1 MIKKSI
7 GMVKEKRMGMTKEG
21 GNTALVSLVKKFSL
35 VLLLVLL
42 SIGCSRTS
50 APPKETPEAVVTKFY
65 EFTGTGGTRAIS
77 EAYRLTNAKDVRLTE
92 DRFRD
97 IVKRYPEGMKVKAL
111 KSDIEKDVAKVTIEM
126 ILPSSFGEY
135 KTETYVYLKLDRE
148 TNNWK
153 IDFTGEL
160 DKEDLPPQKG

>member
-1 MIKKSI
+1 
-7 GMVKEKRMGMTKEG
+7 MVMTKEE
-21 GNTALVSLVKKFSL
+21 GNATLVSLLKKFSL

-42 SIGCSRTS
+42 SIGCSRSS
-50 APPKETPEAVVTKFY
+50 APPKETPEMVVSKFY

-77 EAYRLTNAKDVRLTE
+77 EAYRLTNAKESKLTE
-92 DRFRD
+92 DRFRE
-97 IVKRYPEGMKVKAL
+97 IVRRYPEGMKVKVL
-111 KSDIEKDVAKVTIEM
+111 KSDIEKDVAKVAIEM

-160 DKEDLPPQKG
+160 DKEDPSSLQKG

>member
-1 MIKKSI
+1 
-7 GMVKEKRMGMTKEG
+7 MGMTKEG

-42 SIGCSRTS
+42 SIGCSMGS
-50 APPKETPEAVVTKFY
+50 APPKETPEAVVAKFY

-97 IVKRYPEGMKVKAL
+97 IVKRYPEGMKIKVL
-111 KSDIEKDVAKVTIEM
+111 KSDIQKDIAKVTVEM
-126 ILPSSFGEY
+126 SMPSAFGEY
-135 KTETYVYLKLDRE
+135 KTESYLYLKLDK
-148 TNNWK
+148 TINNWK

>member
-1 MIKKSI
+1 MA
-7 GMVKEKRMGMTKEG
+7 KEKRMGMTKEG

-50 APPKETPEAVVTKFY
+50 APPNETPDAVVTKFY
-65 EFTGTGGTRAIS
+65 EFTSTGGTRAIS

-97 IVKRYPEGMKVKAL
+97 IVKRYPEGMKIKVL
-111 KSDIEKDVAKVTIEM
+111 KSDIQKDIAKVTVEM
-126 ILPSSFGEY
+126 SMPSAFGEY
-135 KTETYVYLKLDRE
+135 KTESYIYLKLDKQA
-148 TNNWK
+148 NNWK

-160 DKEDLPPQKG
+160 QDDKIQPEEKKG

>member
-77 EAYRLTNAKDVRLTE
+77 EAYRGQVQGYCQTLSRGD
-92 DRFRD
+92 
-97 IVKRYPEGMKVKAL
+97 EG
-111 KSDIEKDVAKVTIEM
+111 
-126 ILPSSFGEY
+126 
-135 KTETYVYLKLDRE
+135 
-148 TNNWK
+148 
-153 IDFTGEL
+153 
-160 DKEDLPPQKG
+160 KGA